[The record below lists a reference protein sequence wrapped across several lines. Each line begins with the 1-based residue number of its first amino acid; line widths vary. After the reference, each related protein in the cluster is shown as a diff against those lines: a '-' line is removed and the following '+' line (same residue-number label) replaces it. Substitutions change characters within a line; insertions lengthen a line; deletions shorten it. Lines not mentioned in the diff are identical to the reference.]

1 MGKHVFALPGCRS
14 QGLCHTIHLV
24 SLPTYGWLY
33 HSRWGNIVLPSWRET
48 VSLRLG
54 LRPGGVR
61 IRLPLRCLVAEIA
74 QPGFRITR
82 MALRHPRGH
91 FPPTS
96 IACGNPTS
104 NLHVKPAERVLP
116 ASVEKRWMQTQS
128 VQRNRVWQWT
138 DGTENLWN
146 AR

>member
-1 MGKHVFALPGCRS
+1 MLVNVGVLYGKTRVRSARVPLSGALPYNTLRVFTN
-14 QGLCHTIHLV
+14 L
-24 SLPTYGWLY
+24 WLAVN
-33 HSRWGNIVLPSWRET
+33 SRWGNIVLPSWRET

-91 FPPTS
+91 FPL
-96 IACGNPTS
+96 ACDPGKKT
-104 NLHVKPAERVLP
+104 VRGKTVTYVRKKGET
-116 ASVEKRWMQTQS
+116 EKDTKRPQS
-128 VQRNRVWQWT
+128 QVISTRP
-138 DGTENLWN
+138 
-146 AR
+146 